1 MNLLIS
7 VVTFILLIS
16 VIVTIHELGHFSVA
30 RLFKTKVDRF
40 SVGFGPVLWSRRD
53 KNGVLWCISA
63 LPLGGYVK
71 FSGDEHVS
79 SMSSTA
85 EDLQAARE
93 AIAAREGYGAEK
105 AYFHFKP
112 VWQRFLI
119 VAAGPLANFVLAIAL
134 FAIIFSV
141 VGKVTAPAT
150 VSEVRP
156 GSVAEAAGFKVG
168 DRIVRVD
175 GRKIERSQDVVM
187 LIHLRADTPVKL
199 EVLRD
204 NKLVTVVATP
214 VRTLVSGPNEHV
226 PVYGGQLGIGIS
238 EGERVKLAPH
248 EAVMSGVQMTG
259 TIIDTTVTY
268 IGRIFTGK
276 ENGNQLSGVVG
287 MTKATGDVTAEIAA
301 AKATNAEKARVWIL
315 SMIQMAAV
323 ISVGIGFINLLPI
336 PVLDGGHL
344 VFYTFEAIF
353 RKPLSAAVQGIGY
366 RFGLMA
372 LLGLMLFATWNDLN
386 RIGLVKFFGGLF
398 S

>member
-1 MNLLIS
+1 MNFLIGIVPFLLLIS
-7 VVTFILLIS
+7 L
-16 VIVTIHELGHFSVA
+16 IVTIHELGHFSVA

-79 SMSSTA
+79 SMSPTA

-119 VAAGPLANFVLAIAL
+119 VAAGPMANFVLAIVL
-134 FAIIFSV
+134 FAV
-141 VGKVTAPAT
+141 VFGITGKGVAPGT
-150 VSEVRP
+150 ISQVMP
-156 GSVAEAAGFKVG
+156 QSVAEAAGFKVG
-168 DRIVRVD
+168 DRILRVD

-187 LIHLRADTPVKL
+187 LIHLRADTPVRMD
-199 EVLRD
+199 VLRD
-204 NKLVTVVATP
+204 GSPLTITATP
-214 VRTLVSGPNEHV
+214 ARKLMSGPEEHV
-226 PVYGGQLGIGIS
+226 PVYGGQLGIGV
-238 EGERVKLAPH
+238 GDGPRRMLWPH
-248 EAVMSGVQMTG
+248 EALWSGVQMTG
-259 TIIDTTVTY
+259 NILDTTVTY

-276 ENGNQLSGVVG
+276 ESGDQLSGVLG
-287 MTKATGDVTAEIAA
+287 MTKVAGDMTAQVAA
-301 AKATNAEKARVWIL
+301 DDVPNGHKAINWIFT
-315 SMIQMAAV
+315 MIQMAAI

-344 VFYTFEAIF
+344 VFYTFEALF

-386 RIGLVKFFGGLF
+386 RMGLGKFFGGLF

>member
-7 VVTFILLIS
+7 IVTFILLIS

-40 SVGFGPVLWSRRD
+40 SVGFGPILWSRRD

-71 FSGDEHVS
+71 FSGDEHVA
-79 SMSSTA
+79 SMSPTA
-85 EDLQAARE
+85 EDLDLARE

-141 VGKVTAPAT
+141 VGKVTEPAT

-156 GSVAEAAGFKVG
+156 GSVAEAAGFQVG
-168 DRIVRVD
+168 DSIVRID

-187 LIHLRADTPVKL
+187 LIHLRADTPV
-199 EVLRD
+199 EIDVLRD
-204 NKLVTVVATP
+204 NKLVSIVATP
-214 VRTLVSGPNEHV
+214 ARTLVSGPNDHV
-226 PVYGGQLGIGIS
+226 PVYGGQLGVGLS

-248 EAVMSGVQMTG
+248 QAVMSGVQMTG

-366 RFGLMA
+366 RFGLIA